1 MYHLGQ
7 EAFPLSNTEWA
18 PCVRLTAQMTS
29 RVGKQIHC
37 FKPISIKKS
46 YRFLSTGAITFD
58 KYYSQGKCQLNLWQ
72 VKKYV

>member
-7 EAFPLSNTEWA
+7 EAFPVSNTEWA

-37 FKPISIKKS
+37 FKPISIKKVIDF
-46 YRFLSTGAITFD
+46 YQLVQLLLTNITA
-58 KYYSQGKCQLNLWQ
+58 KGNAS
-72 VKKYV
+72 

>member
-7 EAFPLSNTEWA
+7 EAFPVSNTEWA

-72 VKKYV
+72 VKKYL

>member
-18 PCVRLTAQMTS
+18 PCVGLTAQMTS

-37 FKPISIKKS
+37 FKP
-46 YRFLSTGAITFD
+46 RFLSPGAITFD
-58 KYYSQGKCQLNLWQ
+58 KYYSQDKDLLNLLQ
-72 VKKYV
+72 VKKYE